1 MSVRAKIYALD
12 KTTNSWKE
20 RGSGYLKINAP
31 VASVDLD
38 HKGMPIPGSF
48 DALALG
54 ETKNAE
60 SQASSGKGPRL
71 IMRQDHTHRVILNT
85 AVVPAMSFNKRDS
98 LKAAHLIF
106 QAFEESGVSTLQLKV
121 CFRMGFWRYPSA
133 DRREQMSTVN
143 GKDFL
148 KEVDAIKRQLSD

>member
-12 KTTNSWKE
+12 KMTNNWKE
-20 RGSGYLKINAP
+20 RGTGYLKVNAP
-31 VASVDLD
+31 VTSVELD
-38 HKGMPIPGSF
+38 RKGMPVPGSF
-48 DALALG
+48 DASTLG
-54 ETKNAE
+54 ETKNAQSE
-60 SQASSGKGPRL
+60 AGSGKGPRL

-121 CFRMGFWRYPSA
+121 CFRISSWKDPSA
-133 DRREQMSTVN
+133 DRRQQMSTVN

-148 KEVDAIKRQLSD
+148 KEVDAIKRELSA